1 MTKNSIRLSSTESL
15 FRVSNLMLYNLALA
29 LLPLI
34 LTLHSKEKQL
44 SLVGTN
50 DQMFFAT
57 GISFAIIIF
66 VN

>member
-1 MTKNSIRLSSTESL
+1 MIQPGAGFVASDSH
-15 FRVSNLMLYNLALA
+15 A
-29 LLPLI
+29 
-34 LTLHSKEKQL
+34 TLKRKHL